1 MPPPRGDRGRGAGNE
16 RREEKN
22 PRPQTSGGPQ
32 DRRARPW
39 DMGPPALRGGADHPV
54 FLASNNLD
62 LRLYRLSYPPEEE
75 PAFERKDFMWIDHR
89 GGAEY
94 LAQQAGTASVI
105 SNMGAYVQLF
115 EATKCSCNYGAEYFP
130 YAPLFYDYVGQG
142 HTYLEKFAGAQTL
155 RNPQELQEAF
165 YQNKKLYLGMSA
177 VDRLAGYSPEFF
189 EFLQSHCQPVYN
201 TFSLQVFLWN
211 R

>member
-1 MPPPRGDRGRGAGNE
+1 MLPLLVLIATRSLMTYLEKIGDLLPSQGAIHAGIL
-16 RREEKN
+16 KYGLILVAL
-22 PRPQTSGGPQ
+22 GG
-32 DRRARPW
+32 
-39 DMGPPALRGGADHPV
+39 V